1 MIVITAPTGK
11 IGRQVL
17 AGVVDSGAQPVRVI
31 ARDPARLDPQVR
43 DAVEVV
49 EGSHSDPGVVS
60 KAFDGADTVFWLVPP
75 NPRAESV
82 EGHLL
87 DFTRPAAEAIKSHG
101 IERVVGISS
110 LGRGVAKNAGQAS
123 AALAVDELIESTGV
137 NYRALCMPGFMDN
150 MLQQVRPL
158 KDQGMFFMT
167 VSADH
172 KLPTV
177 CTRDIATVAASL
189 LLDDSWSGQRDVP
202 VLGPEDLSPND
213 MAQIMSE
220 VLERPI
226 RFQQVPG
233 EGYKATLL
241 KYGMTDAWAQGLVDM
256 AREVEQEG
264 IYNAAPRTPEST
276 TPTTF
281 RQWCQEVLKPTVLS

>member
-17 AGVVDSGAQPVRVI
+17 ASVVGGDRPVRVI
-31 ARDPARLDPQVR
+31 ARDPARLPPEIR

-49 EGSHSDPGVVS
+49 QGSHSAPDIVH

-75 NPRAESV
+75 DPRAESV

-87 DFTRPAAEAIKSHG
+87 DFTRPAVEAIKAHG

-123 AALAVDELIESTGV
+123 AALAVDDLIESTGV
-137 NYRALCMPGFMDN
+137 AYRALNMPGFMDN
-150 MLQQVRPL
+150 MLQQVMPL
-158 KDQGMFFMT
+158 KHQSMFFST
-167 VSADH
+167 ISADH

-177 CTRDIATVAASL
+177 CTRDIAAVAAAL
-189 LLDDSWSGQRDVP
+189 LLDRSWDGQRGVP
-202 VLGPEDLSPND
+202 VLGPEDLSPSD
-213 MAQIMSE
+213 QAKIMSE
-220 VLERPI
+220 VLEKPI
-226 RFQQVPG
+226 GFQQIPG
-233 EGYKATLL
+233 EGYKATLT

-256 AREVEQEG
+256 AREVEEDG
-264 IYNAAPRTPEST
+264 IYNAVPRTPEST

-281 RQWCQEVLKPTVLS
+281 RQWCQEVLRPAVLS